1 MAMTLDDLKKLS
13 LKQKA
18 LFLVGVYLLLGF
30 LYYSLFLQDAL
41 ARGASLSEK
50 MATLQQQVAE
60 KEKVVAQIDRFVREI
75 NELKAAFQVAL
86 QKLPNAKEIPGL
98 LASVAQAGQ
107 RAGLTF
113 LLFEPVPP
121 PPPPPPQAK
130 PATPPPAA
138 AKGQPAKPAE
148 PEKFYDEIR
157 VRVQV
162 AGGFHNTLSF
172 FEQVARIPRIVNI
185 EEISIGDAKE
195 EKGKGRIVKTSCIV
209 KTYMFLDRKS

>member
-18 LFLVGVYLLLGF
+18 LILVGVYLLLGF

-41 ARGASLSEK
+41 VKGAALSEK

-60 KEKVVAQIDRFVREI
+60 KEKAVAQIDRFVREI

-121 PPPPPPQAK
+121 PPPPPQAK

-138 AKGQPAKPAE
+138 AKGQPAKPVE

-195 EKGKGRIVKTSCIV
+195 EKGRGRIVKTSCIV
-209 KTYMFLDRKS
+209 KTYMFVDRKS